1 MARGE
6 DSRELPS
13 PHHPYSYRRT
23 RYKVLPGAC
32 HTWSAGGGAVLTVLR
47 RRDFALLW
55 FAGLVSMTGD
65 WMLVIALPI
74 TVYQLTGSALAT
86 GGVLIANKLSALL
99 LGSVAGV
106 FVDRWD
112 RKRTMVVAN
121 LVRAPVLLLLVAV
134 DSAERV
140 WIVYVVA
147 ATVSAVG
154 QFFRPAENALLPR
167 LVGQEDLVS
176 ANALNALNDNLSR
189 LAGPALGGLVAL
201 WFGLGGVVAVDAAS
215 YLVAAGM
222 IAAIATST
230 RPDRTPLPDTT
241 VVAATGAVIWR
252 EWLAGLRLIRDQPV
266 LRVVFAVFAIASL
279 GEGVMQT
286 GFWIYIDQALG
297 GGARE
302 AGWLLS
308 AQAAGGLIGAV
319 VIGVWGKNC
328 PPVSLLGWGAIGVG
342 LIDLMVFNY
351 PAFVPGIWLG
361 LGLMAIGGVPA
372 TAFGT
377 GYTSALQSDVTDAYR
392 GRVFG
397 ALGATTALFMIGG
410 AAIAGLATERLGA
423 VTVLT
428 IDSLG
433 YIAGGAFAL
442 KTLTTQVAA
451 RLGGNEP
458 STP

>member
-1 MARGE
+1 M
-6 DSRELPS
+6 
-13 PHHPYSYRRT
+13 
-23 RYKVLPGAC
+23 
-32 HTWSAGGGAVLTVLR
+32 LTVLR

-55 FAGLVSMTGD
+55 FAGLVSLIGD
-65 WMLVIALPI
+65 WMLIVALPL

-86 GGVLIANKLSALL
+86 GGVLIANKLSALV

-121 LVRAPVLLLLVAV
+121 LVRAPILLLLLAV

-140 WIVYVVA
+140 WIVYPVA
-147 ATVSAVG
+147 AAVSVVG

-167 LVGQEDLVS
+167 LVGEELLVP

-189 LAGPALGGLVAL
+189 LLGPALGGLVAA
-201 WFGLGGVVAVDAAS
+201 WFGLRGVVAVDAAS
-215 YLVAAGM
+215 YLIAAGM
-222 IAAIATST
+222 IAAIGAST
-230 RPDRTPLPDTT
+230 RPERTPPVET
-241 VVAATGAVIWR
+241 AAVTKAGAVVWH
-252 EWLAGLRLIRDQPV
+252 EWLAGLRLIRDRPV
-266 LRVVFAVFAIASL
+266 LRVVFGVFAVASL

-286 GFWIYIDQALG
+286 AFWIYIDQALG
-297 GGARE
+297 GGPRE

-308 AQAAGGLIGAV
+308 AQAAGGLAGAV
-319 VIGVWGKNC
+319 IIGSWARNR
-328 PPVSLLGWGAIGVG
+328 PPVFLLGWGAIGIG

-377 GYTSALQSDVTDAYR
+377 GYTSALQADVTDAYR

-397 ALGATTALFMIGG
+397 ALGATSALFMIGG

-433 YIAGGAFAL
+433 YVAGGVFAL
-442 KTLTTQVAA
+442 RALATGAA
-451 RLGGNEP
+451 RIGRKAP
-458 STP
+458 STS

>member
-1 MARGE
+1 
-6 DSRELPS
+6 
-13 PHHPYSYRRT
+13 
-23 RYKVLPGAC
+23 
-32 HTWSAGGGAVLTVLR
+32 VLTVLR

-55 FAGLVSMTGD
+55 FAGLVSLTGD
-65 WMLVIALPI
+65 WMLIVALPI

-167 LVGQEDLVS
+167 LVGQEDLVP

-189 LAGPALGGLVAL
+189 LAGPALGGLVAV

-230 RPDRTPLPDTT
+230 RPDQTPPPDTT
-241 VVAATGAVIWR
+241 VVSATGAVIWR
-252 EWLAGLRLIRDQPV
+252 EWLAGLRLIRDNPV
-266 LRVVFAVFAIASL
+266 LRVVFGVFAVASL

-286 GFWIYIDQALG
+286 AFWIYIDQALG
-297 GGARE
+297 GGTRE

-308 AQAAGGLIGAV
+308 AQAAGGLVGAV
-319 VIGVWGKNC
+319 VIGAWAKTQ

-342 LIDLMVFNY
+342 LIDLMIFNY
-351 PAFVPGIWLG
+351 PAFVSGIWLG
-361 LGLMAIGGVPA
+361 LVLMAVDGVAA

-377 GYTSALQSDVTDAYR
+377 GYTTVLQAEAADAYR

-397 ALGATTALFMIGG
+397 ALGATSALFMIGG

-423 VTVLT
+423 VAVLT

-433 YIAGGAFAL
+433 YAAAGAFAL
-442 KTLTTQVAA
+442 GALATGTT
-451 RLGGNEP
+451 RLRRTRP
-458 STP
+458 SSP

>member
-1 MARGE
+1 
-6 DSRELPS
+6 
-13 PHHPYSYRRT
+13 
-23 RYKVLPGAC
+23 
-32 HTWSAGGGAVLTVLR
+32 VLTVLR

-55 FAGLVSMTGD
+55 FAGLISMTGD
-65 WMLVIALPI
+65 WMLVVALPI

-86 GGVLIANKLSALL
+86 GGVLIANKLLALV

-121 LVRAPVLLLLVAV
+121 LIRAPTLMLLFAV
-134 DSAERV
+134 DSAERI

-147 ATVSAVG
+147 AVNSAVG

-167 LVGQEDLVS
+167 LVGEEHLVP

-189 LAGPALGGLVAL
+189 LVGLALGGLVAA
-201 WFGLGGVVAVDAAS
+201 WSGSGAVVAADAAS

-222 IAAIATST
+222 IAAIAAST
-230 RPDRTPLPDTT
+230 RSERTPSLD
-241 VVAATGAVIWR
+241 VASMTGTGAAVWH
-252 EWLAGLRLIRDQPV
+252 EWLAGLRLIRDHPV
-266 LRVVFAVFAIASL
+266 LRVVFGVFALASL

-286 GFWIYIDQALG
+286 AYWVYIDQALR

-308 AQAAGGLIGAV
+308 AQAAGGLVGAV
-319 VIGVWGKNC
+319 VIGAWGKTRS
-328 PPVSLLGWGAIGVG
+328 PVYLLGWGAIGIG
-342 LIDLMVFNY
+342 IIDLMVFNY

-361 LGLMAIGGVPA
+361 LVLMAVGGVPA

-377 GYTSALQSDVTDAYR
+377 GYTAALQAEAADAYR

-397 ALGATTALFMIGG
+397 ALGATSALFMIAG
-410 AAIAGLATERLGA
+410 AAIAGVATERLGA
-423 VTVLT
+423 VAVLT

-442 KTLTTQVAA
+442 RTLATEAA
-451 RLGGNEP
+451 TRLGRKQP

>member
-1 MARGE
+1 M
-6 DSRELPS
+6 
-13 PHHPYSYRRT
+13 
-23 RYKVLPGAC
+23 
-32 HTWSAGGGAVLTVLR
+32 LTVLR

-55 FAGLVSMTGD
+55 FAGLVSLTGD
-65 WMLVIALPI
+65 WMLIVALPI

-167 LVGQEDLVS
+167 LVGQEDLVP

-215 YLVAAGM
+215 FLVAAGM
-222 IAAIATST
+222 IAAIAAST
-230 RPDRTPLPDTT
+230 RPDRTPPPDAAAVT
-241 VVAATGAVIWR
+241 ATGAVVWR
-252 EWLAGLRLIRDQPV
+252 EWLAGLRLIRDNPV
-266 LRVVFAVFAIASL
+266 LRVVFGVFAVASL

-286 GFWIYIDQALG
+286 AFWIYIDQALG
-297 GGARE
+297 GGTRE

-308 AQAAGGLIGAV
+308 AQAAGGLVGAV
-319 VIGVWGKNC
+319 VIGAWAKTQ

-342 LIDLMVFNY
+342 LIDLMIFNY
-351 PAFVPGIWLG
+351 PAFVAGIWLG
-361 LGLMAIGGVPA
+361 LVLMAVDGVAA

-377 GYTSALQSDVTDAYR
+377 GYTTALQAEAADAYR

-397 ALGATTALFMIGG
+397 ALGATSALFMISG

-423 VTVLT
+423 VAVLT

-433 YIAGGAFAL
+433 YAAAGAFAL
-442 KTLTTQVAA
+442 GALATGAT
-451 RLGGNEP
+451 RLRRTRP

>member
-1 MARGE
+1 
-6 DSRELPS
+6 
-13 PHHPYSYRRT
+13 
-23 RYKVLPGAC
+23 
-32 HTWSAGGGAVLTVLR
+32 VLTVLR

-55 FAGLVSMTGD
+55 FAGLVSLTGD
-65 WMLVIALPI
+65 WMLIVALPI

-86 GGVLIANKLSALL
+86 GGVLIANKLSALF

-140 WIVYVVA
+140 WIVYIVA

-167 LVGQEDLVS
+167 LVGQEDLVP

-215 YLVAAGM
+215 FLVAAGM
-222 IAAIATST
+222 IAAIAAST
-230 RPDRTPLPDTT
+230 RPDRTPPPDAAAVT
-241 VVAATGAVIWR
+241 ATGAVVWR
-252 EWLAGLRLIRDQPV
+252 EWLAGLRLIRDNPV
-266 LRVVFAVFAIASL
+266 LRVVFGVFAVASL

-286 GFWIYIDQALG
+286 AFWIYIDQALG
-297 GGARE
+297 GGTRE

-308 AQAAGGLIGAV
+308 AQAAGGLVGAVAIGA
-319 VIGVWGKNC
+319 WAKTQ

-342 LIDLMVFNY
+342 LIDLMIFNY
-351 PAFVPGIWLG
+351 PAFVSGIWLG
-361 LGLMAIGGVPA
+361 LVLMAVDGVAA

-377 GYTSALQSDVTDAYR
+377 GYTTALQAEAADAYR

-397 ALGATTALFMIGG
+397 ALGATSALFMIGG
-410 AAIAGLATERLGA
+410 AAIAGLAMERLGA
-423 VTVLT
+423 VAVLT

-433 YIAGGAFAL
+433 YAAAGAFAL
-442 KTLTTQVAA
+442 GALATGTT
-451 RLGGNEP
+451 RLRRTRP